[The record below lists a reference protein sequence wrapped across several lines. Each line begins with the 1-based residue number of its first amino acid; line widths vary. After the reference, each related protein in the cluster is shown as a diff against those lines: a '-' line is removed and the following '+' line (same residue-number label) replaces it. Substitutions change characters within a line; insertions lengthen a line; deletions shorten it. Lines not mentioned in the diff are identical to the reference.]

1 MKHFYGKHMTH
12 SKLPLMG
19 FSTKAI
25 HAGIE
30 PDPSTGSLMT
40 PIHLTSTFQQEEL
53 GKNKGYAYSR
63 VSNPTRTVLETNIA
77 ALENGTH
84 GLAFA
89 SGMAAESAIFHL
101 LKKGDHVLV
110 SRNVYGGTFRI
121 AKFVLQDFGL
131 EFDFVNTTDLGE
143 VKRSIRPNSKM
154 LFIETPTN
162 PTMEITDL
170 RAAAKLCKATKL
182 ISVVDSTFATPY
194 LQTPLDMGID
204 IVLHSAT
211 KYLNGH
217 SDMLGG
223 LVVLNDDAMAE
234 RLRFI
239 QKSVGGILS
248 PFEAWMCLRGIKTLG
263 VRMDRHNANALRI
276 ANVLCRQKNVTTVYY
291 PGLASHP
298 QHALARKQMRG
309 FGGMI
314 SFDLGSLGKAKRFL
328 KTLRLCA
335 LAESLGGV
343 ETLIAHPATMT
354 HASLSPEERKRIG
367 VTDGLIRLS
376 VGIEDVEDILADL
389 KQALAAL

>member
-1 MKHFYGKHMTH
+1 
-12 SKLPLMG
+12 MG

-40 PIHLTSTFQQEEL
+40 PIHLTSTYSQEEL

-63 VSNPTRTVLETNIA
+63 VANPTRTVLEKNIA
-77 ALENGTH
+77 ALENGNE

-89 SGMAAESAIFHL
+89 SGMAAEAAVFHL
-101 LKKGDHVLV
+101 LKAGDHVIA
-110 SRNVYGGTFRI
+110 SRNVYGGTYRI
-121 AKFVLQDFGL
+121 AKFVLEDFGL
-131 EFDFVNTTDLGE
+131 QFDFVDTTDLATIKQA
-143 VKRSIRPNSKM
+143 VKPNTRM

-170 RAAAKLCKATKL
+170 RGAAKLAKTHKL
-182 ISVVDSTFATPY
+182 VSVVDNTFATPY
-194 LQTPLDMGID
+194 LQNPLDFGID
-204 IVLHSAT
+204 ITLHSAT

-223 LVVLNDDAMAE
+223 LVVLSDPKLIE

-248 PFEAWMCLRGIKTLG
+248 PFEAWMCLRGIKTLA
-263 VRMDRHNANALRI
+263 VRMARHDSNAMEVASFLNTHRKVKKV
-276 ANVLCRQKNVTTVYY
+276 NY
-291 PGLASHP
+291 PGLVSHP
-298 QHALARKQMRG
+298 QHRLAQKQMRG

-314 SFDLGSLGKAKRFL
+314 SFDLGSLDKAKKLL
-328 KTLRLCA
+328 KSVRLCA

-343 ETLIAHPATMT
+343 ETLISHPATMT
-354 HASLSPEERKRIG
+354 HNSVPPEERQQIG
-367 VTDGLIRLS
+367 VTDGLVRIS
-376 VGIEDVEDILADL
+376 VGIEDVEDIIADL
-389 KQALAAL
+389 KQALGEL